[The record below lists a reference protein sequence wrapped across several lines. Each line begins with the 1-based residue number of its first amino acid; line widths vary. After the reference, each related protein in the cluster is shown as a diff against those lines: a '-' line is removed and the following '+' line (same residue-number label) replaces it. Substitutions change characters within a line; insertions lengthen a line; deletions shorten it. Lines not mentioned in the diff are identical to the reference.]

1 MENNVKHF
9 QLTDNY
15 IKTYQ
20 LNLNEKIPENAVID
34 FDCKISVTIVKIE
47 TKDNL
52 KIGQLDMN
60 YFIQLRNKERNLG
73 NINLI
78 VQALFSISNRVKN
91 EDFEKLIKYKGA
103 PMLSQIVR
111 AYIIS
116 NTALSGMPTI
126 RIPMVNFVEFFEK
139 AEKENK

>member
-1 MENNVKHF
+1 MENNDKHF

-15 IKTYQ
+15 VKTYEM
-20 LNLNEKIPENAVID
+20 NLNEKIPENAIID
-34 FDCKISVTIVKIE
+34 LDCRLSVTIVKIE
-47 TKDNL
+47 ENEDL
-52 KIGQLDMN
+52 KIGQLDMD
-60 YFIQLRNKERNLG
+60 YFIQLRDNERNLG
-73 NINLI
+73 TIHLI

-111 AYIIS
+111 AYVIS

-126 RIPMVNFVEFFEK
+126 KLPMFNFVEFFEK
-139 AEKENK
+139 AEKENN